1 MTLQLV
7 ILGEIA
13 LAMVLGGI
21 IGFNREMANKPA
33 GLRTHMFV
41 AGAAALMVSLGDIVI
56 SHSGIE
62 RSLIS
67 TDPIRL
73 LEAILTGI
81 SFLGAGTILRRQEK
95 DQVEG
100 LTTAASLLF
109 AASIGAGVALEQIL
123 LAIGVTLLA
132 LLVLSG
138 MHQLER
144 LLWQNQAHL
153 NQEEE
158 PYNGK

>member
-1 MTLQLV
+1 ML
-7 ILGEIA
+7 LGS
-13 LAMVLGGI
+13 I

-41 AGAAALMVSLGDIVI
+41 AGAAALMVSLGDIII

-62 RSLIS
+62 TSLIS
-67 TDPIRL
+67 SDPIRI

-81 SFLGAGTILRRQEK
+81 SFLGAGTILRQQGG

-109 AASIGAGVALEQIL
+109 AAGIGAGVALQQFV
-123 LAIGVTLLA
+123 LAIGVTVLA
-132 LLVLSG
+132 IIVLSG
-138 MHQLER
+138 VHELER
-144 LLWQNQAHL
+144 LFWKNQSRSD
-153 NQEEE
+153 EEE
-158 PYNGK
+158 EANNG